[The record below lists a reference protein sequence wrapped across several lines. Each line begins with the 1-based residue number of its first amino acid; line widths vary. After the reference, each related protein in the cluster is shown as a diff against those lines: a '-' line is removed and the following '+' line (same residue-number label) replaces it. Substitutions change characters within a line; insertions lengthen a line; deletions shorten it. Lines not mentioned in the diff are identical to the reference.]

1 MSLEFSAWP
10 PGSIEKFRQLALEIA
25 ERDGRLGPSQI
36 ASLKTLARSNDL
48 AGREDEVDHF
58 IELVLATHDLEA
70 FVRGGEARPAVES
83 PAPMQQLLTV
93 PRQLKGS
100 PDTAQSRLANWANA
114 RRLHEEAQSATVV
127 YRTESDV
134 QAGVN
139 DFSDEARKQLE
150 EQAAY
155 ERQMSG
161 ISATD
166 TVAVTGYPRVGATLS
181 DAPSSTRMFVRLPAL
196 GHGVNQATIIGLL
209 KRDGDTVDV
218 NEPLCEVSTGD
229 VITELCS
236 PSAGVV
242 EFHVREGDVVSV
254 SADLAVVSDPGQ
266 HSVEHL
272 QPQPEWAPELQMG
285 KLPRLDSQVADQ
297 PPKPGPGG
305 LEVRSQHGGA
315 VSSARESA
323 EVQDATRRAAHVL
336 SLAQRTADTLTSN
349 AKDEAD
355 SIISA
360 AHTRAKAILDK
371 AQSKADDLQAD
382 AEQKHSETTGTINQ
396 QRVVLEGRLEQLR
409 SFEREYRTRL
419 TAYLD
424 SWLEELAPPV
434 ASASRSALEG
444 SLAELQSFER
454 DYRAQLRRHLELWR
468 DRFTGS
474 HW

>member
-36 ASLKTLARSNDL
+36 ASLKTLARSSDL

-70 FVRGGEARPAVES
+70 FIRGNEARPAVES
-83 PAPMQQLLTV
+83 PAPIQQLLRV

-155 ERQMSG
+155 ERQASG
-161 ISATD
+161 ISGTE
-166 TVAVTGYPRVGATLS
+166 TVALTAHPPVGATLS
-181 DAPSSTRMFVRLPAL
+181 DAPISTRMFVRLPAL

-254 SADLAVVSDPGQ
+254 SADLAVVSDPDQ
-266 HSVEHL
+266 HPVEHL
-272 QPQPEWAPELQMG
+272 QPQPEWAPE
-285 KLPRLDSQVADQ
+285 
-297 PPKPGPGG
+297 
-305 LEVRSQHGGA
+305 SQHGGA
-315 VSSARESA
+315 VSSATESA

-336 SLAQRTADTLTSN
+336 SVAQQTADRLTSN

>member
-36 ASLKTLARSNDL
+36 ASLKTLARSSDL

-70 FVRGGEARPAVES
+70 FIRGNEARPAVS
-83 PAPMQQLLTV
+83 PAPIQQLLTV

-150 EQAAY
+150 EQTAY
-155 ERQMSG
+155 ERQASG
-161 ISATD
+161 ISGTE
-166 TVAVTGYPRVGATLS
+166 TVALTAHPPVGATLS
-181 DAPSSTRMFVRLPAL
+181 DAPISTRMFVRLPAL

-272 QPQPEWAPELQMG
+272 QPQPEWAPE
-285 KLPRLDSQVADQ
+285 
-297 PPKPGPGG
+297 
-305 LEVRSQHGGA
+305 SQHGRA
-315 VSSARESA
+315 VSSATESA

-336 SLAQRTADTLTSN
+336 SVAQQTADRLTSN
-349 AKDEAD
+349 AKDEAR
-355 SIISA
+355 SIVSA
-360 AHTRAKAILDK
+360 ANTRAKAILDE
-371 AQSKADDLQAD
+371 AQSKADHLQAD
-382 AEQKHSETTGTINQ
+382 AEQKHSETMGTIYQ

-409 SFEREYRTRL
+409 SLEREYRSKL
-419 TAYLD
+419 TAYLE
-424 SWLEELAPPV
+424 SRLEELAPPV

-444 SLAELQSFER
+444 SLAQLQSFER

-474 HW
+474 QW